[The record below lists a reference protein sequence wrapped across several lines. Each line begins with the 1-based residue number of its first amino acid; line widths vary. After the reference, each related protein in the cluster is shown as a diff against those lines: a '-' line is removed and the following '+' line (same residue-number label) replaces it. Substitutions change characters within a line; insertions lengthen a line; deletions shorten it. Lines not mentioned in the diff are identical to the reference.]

1 MKTCLKHFLLE
12 LGWVRLSSCVVL
24 LVSLVLASWFIA
36 NREID
41 TSSQQTEGE
50 AEGTEKKDY
59 PHVLTRI
66 DPVEVRHLY
75 FCSSKNNSNYYNI
88 LGVSLYRSLLFAAI
102 FFFKAF
108 ILTETTYLTCIYDVW
123 LVKNPFS
130 FNC

>member
-1 MKTCLKHFLLE
+1 MKTCLKHVLLE

-66 DPVEVRHLY
+66 DPVEVRHI
-75 FCSSKNNSNYYNI
+75 F
-88 LGVSLYRSLLFAAI
+88 LF
-102 FFFKAF
+102 KQ
-108 ILTETTYLTCIYDVW
+108 
-123 LVKNPFS
+123 KQ
-130 FNC
+130 